1 MRFSFDED
9 QSLFQ
14 NALRDFLRNEHTPER
29 VRALWDTETGRSPEL
44 WKKLAELGVTGLRVP
59 EEYQGLGLDEIDFV
73 LLLEEA
79 GRAGLAEPL
88 VPTSVVGVALL
99 VELGAKELCEQW
111 LKQVAVGEA
120 ILAVGHEVSPFVS
133 DAHVADLLLLQHG
146 DEVHGVARDAV
157 ELERQVA
164 NDPSRR
170 IFTVRWRPAK
180 DSLLAE
186 GEQARKLLAAAL
198 DRGVLACAAQ
208 QLGVAEQLLEMA
220 VAYASQRKQFGR
232 PIGSFQAVQHALA
245 NIKVKLE
252 YARPVVYRAAHSV
265 AHGTPQRGRDVSMA
279 KLAAS
284 ESAKQAAKVALQ
296 VHGAIGY
303 TWEQDLRTRCSQT
316 RPASDPGTP
325 SQERNEWQRH
335 TSSTQ
340 FELRW
345 ASGAAA

>member
-232 PIGSFQAVQHALA
+232 PIGSFQAA
-245 NIKVKLE
+245 
-252 YARPVVYRAAHSV
+252 
-265 AHGTPQRGRDVSMA
+265 QRGRDVSMA

-303 TWEQDLRTRCSQT
+303 TWEQDLHIWMRRAWSLDLAWGGEAFHQA
-316 RPASDPGTP
+316 RVADAVLADSARIGPGYTFAG
-325 SQERNEWQRH
+325 EE
-335 TSSTQ
+335 
-340 FELRW
+340 
-345 ASGAAA
+345 